1 MPSSRPASWPAIVFF
16 GVLFLFFFQLL
27 TDFVEAIYA
36 FGLLGTG
43 IPLELIVVV
52 LLFSPAILLFLR
64 IDPPP
69 VLWFAL
75 GKLVLISRVIETL
88 LDTRGRMVVAGLG
101 VAFFLLFLPL
111 LLWEQGRK
119 RDYGAAAEMGIGL
132 ILGVSLSVLLRT
144 LGSGQDLS
152 TVGWWQVIGWGLAI
166 LAGSVWVYLWVKEED
181 EEIGPEPLFIR
192 PATESRLKTAGLS
205 LGLVAAFILLYY
217 AFTSPQVLS
226 RWSGVDYRFI
236 LPVMMVVTVLFAG
249 IVTLRREILGHLTP
263 IIILIWNALFTA
275 TLALTVYVY
284 QVALPP
290 DPLAYPLAASLAP
303 WFAHIPL
310 FLTLILFPIILLDFM
325 LLSEEI
331 VVQRPSLKS
340 LGIGFSLASLY
351 LLVMVFAHVFTT
363 TYDYI
368 PVVGPSFRNRFWLV
382 HLVAGIAL
390 FLAMLL
396 AYRRVKELPWPR
408 FDRRVAVALA
418 GFVAG
423 VAAITVIGALLVTA
437 SPAAAAPGDGL
448 KILTYNIQQGYSA
461 DGQKNYEGQLALM
474 REIDADIIG
483 LQESD
488 TARIAGGN
496 SDVVRTMADKLDMH
510 SYYGP
515 STVTGT
521 FGIALLSRYPIEQPQ
536 THFLYSEGEQ
546 VAVIEAEITV
556 GEQTFTVFVTHLG
569 NGGPMIQQEQ
579 FLELVDGK
587 DNVIAMGDFN
597 FRPYEEQYALTTA
610 SLDDTWTLKWPD
622 WVDGGGQNPQ
632 PDKIDHIFV
641 TPGIRVLD
649 ATFVDDPASD
659 HPAVTATIWWPE

>member
-1 MPSSRPASWPAIVFF
+1 MPSSRAVSWPAIVFF

-27 TDFVEAIYA
+27 TDFVGAIYA

-52 LLFSPAILLFLR
+52 LLFSPVVLLFLR
-64 IDPPP
+64 TDPPP
-69 VLWFAL
+69 ILWFAL
-75 GKLVLISRVIETL
+75 GKLVLISRLIETL
-88 LDTRGRMVVAGLG
+88 LDTRGRMIVSGIG

-111 LLWEQGRK
+111 LLWEQSRK

-132 ILGVSLSVLLRT
+132 ILGLSLSVLFRT

-166 LAGSVWVYLWVKEED
+166 LAGAAWVYLWVKEEED
-181 EEIGPEPLFIR
+181 EAIGPEPLFIR
-192 PATESRLKTAGLS
+192 PATESRLKMAGLS
-205 LGLVAAFILLYY
+205 LGLMATFVLLYF
-217 AFTSPQVLS
+217 AFTSPPVLS

-236 LPVMMVVTVLFAG
+236 LPVMMVVLALFAW
-249 IVTLRREILGHLTP
+249 IVTLRQQILARLTP
-263 IIILIWNALFTA
+263 IIVLIWNALFVA

-284 QVALPP
+284 QVTFPA
-290 DPLAYPLAASLAP
+290 DPLAYPLTASLSP

-310 FLTLILFPIILLDFM
+310 FLTLILFPIILLDFV
-325 LLSEEI
+325 LLNAEI

-351 LLVMVFAHVFTT
+351 LLVMIFAHIFTT

-368 PVVGPSFRNRFWLV
+368 PVVGPFFRDKFWLV
-382 HLVAGIAL
+382 YLVAGVVL

-396 AYRRVKELPWPR
+396 AYRRVSELPWPH
-408 FDRRVAVALA
+408 FSQRVAVALA
-418 GFVAG
+418 GFVAAVAVIAVGG
-423 VAAITVIGALLVTA
+423 VLLVTA
-437 SPAAAAPGDGL
+437 SPAVAAPGDSL

-461 DGQKNYEGQLALM
+461 AGQKNFGGQLAVM
-474 REIDADIIG
+474 REMDADIIG

-496 SDVVRTMADKLDMH
+496 SDAVRYMADKLDMH

-521 FGIALLSRYPIEQPQ
+521 FGIALLSRYPIQQPR

-556 GEQTFTVFVTHLG
+556 GEQTYTVFVTHLG

-579 FLELVDGK
+579 FLKLVEGK
-587 DNVIAMGDFN
+587 DNVIAMGDWN
-597 FRPYEEQYALTTA
+597 FRPDSEQYVLATTYLA
-610 SLDDTWTLKWPD
+610 DTWLLAWPD
-622 WVDGGGQNPQ
+622 WTDDQGQNPQ
-632 PDKIDHIFV
+632 QHKIDHIFV
-641 TPGIRVLD
+641 TPGTRVLD
-649 ATFVDDPASD
+649 AAFVDVPASD
-659 HPAVTATIWWPE
+659 HPAVSATIGW